1 MLLLVLFDLLYFLLF
16 SSLLVSLL
24 LVSYLP
30 CFFTSCFFAFFVC
43 SFLASLILTDAT
55 RLLTRERQE
64 LQRSLFH
71 GCCTL
76 TDYLSEDPQDVGS
89 ANRKSDTGA
98 HTLPHTVHKVRT
110 GLAWSHIE
118 DNMVSRV
125 QRCPFLL
132 PSYPGP
138 SSSFLGLSCSPR

>member
-1 MLLLVLFDLLYFLLF
+1 MFCLIFFIFYFFLHFLFLCFLFLTF
-16 SSLLVSLL
+16 LASLHLVSLL
-24 LVSYLP
+24 
-30 CFFTSCFFAFFVC
+30 FFVC
-43 SFLASLILTDAT
+43 SFFASLILTDAT

-132 PSYPGP
+132 PSSPGP